1 MHERGVIGHVFFMLG
16 ALSLAFLLVPILM
29 IFPLSIE
36 PGSFLRFPPS
46 GFGLRW
52 YEAYLT
58 GGSWIDSTLLS
69 LQIALCASI
78 LATVLGTAAAI
89 GIERHRVPGRR
100 IIGALLLSPML
111 LPNIVTAVSIYG
123 VYSALGLVGTRLGI
137 VLAHTVLGLPFVMLN
152 VGSALRAVPH
162 ALDEAAM
169 TLGAHPATTL
179 LLVVLPLVW
188 RGVVAGAVFAFVI
201 SFDEVVIAM
210 FLSSPTTMTLP
221 KRMLDGIFFDLT
233 PMLAAISALIVLFN
247 VSLACVGLSLARARR
262 VGAV

>member
-1 MHERGVIGHVFFMLG
+1 MHERGVIGTAFCTLG
-16 ALSLAFLLVPILM
+16 ALALAFLLVPILM

-46 GFGLRW
+46 GFGLKW

-58 GGSWIDSTLLS
+58 SGSWIDSTILS
-69 LQIALCASI
+69 LQIALCASM

-89 GIERHRVPGRR
+89 GIERNRVPGRR
-100 IIGALLLSPML
+100 ILGALLLSPML
-111 LPNIVTAVSIYG
+111 LPNIVTAVAIYRL
-123 VYSALGLVGTRLGI
+123 YSALGLVGTRLGI

-152 VGSALRAVPH
+152 VGSALRGVPH

-169 TLGAHPATTL
+169 TLGAHPVTAL

-210 FLSSPTTMTLP
+210 FLSSPATTTLP

-233 PMLAAISALIVLFN
+233 PMLAAISALIILFN
-247 VSLACVGLSLARARR
+247 VSLACVGLSFARARP